1 MENKGSPVA
10 AALLA
15 VMKSDL
21 YVQKAGIN
29 REQNYRYASETDFL
43 EAVRP
48 KLAAAGVAVIPS
60 YEIMDTHEGQT
71 KAGTPNTRIT
81 LAGTF
86 TFIHA
91 ESGDRLDVVT
101 IGQGVDT
108 QDKAAYKAMTGA
120 LKYALRQTF
129 LIETGDDPEKDT
141 TEPPAR
147 PSAPYPAIRPPAET
161 GARPAA
167 PPAPAA
173 SAGGSPAL
181 HVQFLDQATGE
192 KADKNGVMRQWVRF
206 TAKFSDGTK
215 ASTFDTKHGEV
226 LAEAKAKA
234 LPVHIKTEQKGQF
247 VNLVYVALAGY
258 EGARDN
264 MNPAD
269 QDGPPDDEAVPS

>member
-1 MENKGSPVA
+1 MPEQKGSPVA

-15 VMKSDL
+15 VLKSDL
-21 YVQKAGIN
+21 YVQKAGMN

-48 KLAAAGVAVIPS
+48 KLAAAGVAVVPS
-60 YEIMDTHEGQT
+60 YVVLNTHEGQT

-91 ESGDRLDVVT
+91 ESGDRLDVTT

-141 TEPPAR
+141 NEPPAR
-147 PSAPYPAIRPPAET
+147 SPAPSPSSRPPAET
-161 GARPAA
+161 GARPTA

-173 SAGGSPAL
+173 PAGGSPAAPGDAL
-181 HVQFLDQATGE
+181 EVTALIVTEGE
-192 KADKNGVMRQWVRF
+192 KNGKPWKRFAATFNNGV
-206 TAKFSDGTK
+206 K
-215 ASTFDTKHGEV
+215 ASTFSASDGE
-226 LAEAKAKA
+226 LLEEAHQSGE
-234 LPVHIKTEQKGQF
+234 PVI
-247 VNLVYVALAGY
+247 VALQKS
-258 EGARDN
+258 GAYTNIVSVERF
-264 MNPAD
+264 PF
-269 QDGPPDDEAVPS
+269 